1 VSHCSHSQPAG
12 HAVLLTCA
20 SLQWCCQASYLRSQ
34 HVSSHAGRLC
44 SRMLSSTRPEHTDLL
59 CAQRFPQWMWRNRSV
74 ERFVAWLRAHN
85 LALPESDR
93 TRRAAG
99 LYGMGE
105 GPIQS

>member
-1 VSHCSHSQPAG
+1 
-12 HAVLLTCA
+12 
-20 SLQWCCQASYLRSQ
+20 
-34 HVSSHAGRLC
+34 
-44 SRMLSSTRPEHTDLL
+44 LL

-85 LALPESDR
+85 LALPESER

-105 GPIQS
+105 GPI

>member
-1 VSHCSHSQPAG
+1 
-12 HAVLLTCA
+12 
-20 SLQWCCQASYLRSQ
+20 
-34 HVSSHAGRLC
+34 
-44 SRMLSSTRPEHTDLL
+44 ML

-85 LALPESDR
+85 LALPESER

-105 GPIQS
+105 GPIQAIGVYHEADMFGQSL